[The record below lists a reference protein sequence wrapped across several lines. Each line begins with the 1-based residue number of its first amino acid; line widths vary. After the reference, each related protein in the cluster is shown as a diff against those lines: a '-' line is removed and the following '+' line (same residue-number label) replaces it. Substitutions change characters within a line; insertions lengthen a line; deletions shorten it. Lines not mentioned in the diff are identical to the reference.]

1 MLHALAYPVYLIG
14 YYLVERKRNVIYSNM
29 QNSFPDTPS
38 NELKKLAKLN
48 FKHLVYVILEASKTR
63 TLTEEQIRQRV
74 TLKNPEV
81 IEKFAKNDQSVLMLA
96 AHHCNWEWMLAGCS
110 LQLSF
115 PIELLMTI

>member
-48 FKHLVYVILEASKTR
+48 FKHLVYVILEAIKTR
-63 TLTEEQIRQRV
+63 TLT
-74 TLKNPEV
+74 
-81 IEKFAKNDQSVLMLA
+81 
-96 AHHCNWEWMLAGCS
+96 
-110 LQLSF
+110 
-115 PIELLMTI
+115 

>member
-63 TLTEEQIRQRV
+63 TLTDKQIRRRV
-74 TLKNPEV
+74 T
-81 IEKFAKNDQSVLMLA
+81 
-96 AHHCNWEWMLAGCS
+96 
-110 LQLSF
+110 
-115 PIELLMTI
+115 